1 MKQIKTAILDDEN
14 SNIEILKKILEDLNY
29 VEVIWTANNLEDA
42 RKKNRNRSG

>member
-29 VEVIWTANNLEDA
+29 VEVVWTANNLDDA
-42 RKKNRNRSG
+42 SKEYPN